1 MGRVWRFHGDRRR
14 QRRRVRVSPQN
25 DLFVAKV
32 RPLFPILL
40 SSVTPAIRPFGFG
53 RMRDQQGAVLFSG
66 VPGREWP

>member
-1 MGRVWRFHGDRRR
+1 MVTGAGNAAAYRPPR
-14 QRRRVRVSPQN
+14 N

-32 RPLFPILL
+32 RPLFPLLL
-40 SSVTPAIRPFGFG
+40 SAVTPAIPPFGFG